1 MARKLFLI
9 LISILIIAV
18 LLVPTQSDY
27 FQRIQ
32 SDYEENH
39 HLSSLDESMLK
50 EFGDYKYQNR
60 LIFSQ
65 FEYSFG
71 NISVSYYG
79 FFNIIIFKSS
89 KNREPKSPKITV

>member
-9 LISILIIAV
+9 LITILIIAV

-32 SDYEENH
+32 SDYEEIH
-39 HLSSLDESMLK
+39 QTSSLDKAILK

-65 FEYSFG
+65 FDYSFR

-89 KNREPKSPKITV
+89 KKREPKSPQITV